1 MKRMLINAT
10 QQEELRVAMVDGQK
24 LYDLDIELSTRG
36 QKKSNVYKGKVTR
49 IEPSLDACF
58 VDFGAERHGF
68 LPLKEVSRHYFQNGD
83 TKGNIR
89 DLLKEGQEL
98 IVQVD
103 KEERGTKGAALTTFV
118 SLAGRF
124 LVLMPNNPRA
134 GGVSRRI
141 EGEDRAELRRIIN
154 DLEIPNGMGAI
165 VRTAGVGRS
174 SEELQWDLDYL
185 AKVWGSIEGAAS
197 ERPAPFLIY
206 QESNATIR
214 AFRDNLHTDIGEILI
229 DSKPIYEEA
238 QQFVERI
245 MPRYEKKVKFYEDP
259 VPLFARFQIESQI
272 ESAYAHDVR
281 LPSGGS
287 IVIDYTEALVSIDIN
302 SARATKGGDIEET
315 AFQTNLEAADE
326 IARQLRLRDIGGL
339 VVIDFIDMG
348 PSKNQRDVES
358 RLRDAVQRDR
368 ARIQIGRISRF
379 GLLEMSRQRLRPSLG
394 ETTNIVCPRCS
405 GQGNMRSVQSL
416 ALAVLRIVSEE
427 ARKENTARVI
437 AQLPVD
443 VSTYLLNEKRDWVN
457 ALESD
462 QGVDIL
468 LVPNPA
474 LETPHYVVRRVR
486 NDEVH
491 LPENAAVSYKLAE
504 EKEVETP
511 DYKEQTTQ
519 KAEQPAVSR
528 IQPETPLPVAKK
540 PGLFARMWAALFA
553 PGDQKP
559 KSKAQQKPKSRRP
572 KDNQRRGQNPRRRG
586 GQNKKS
592 SRSRQDDRK
601 QKPQQQ
607 KGKQQNQQTKSN
619 NPSSTQEGKSQSR
632 ENSRSRGRNRRGGR
646 RRKPRTDKNTQ
657 DTNTDNTKQG
667 KPANQGPKSDTP
679 KDNSPRDSHDRPKQ
693 ADGRDRQPQTTSTSG
708 PAQQPAAPKQQPKAD
723 PAASSTPKT
732 TGPGDTAPSTSTSAP
747 KPPAAS
753 EPAKAPKPATP
764 PTGDNASKPAASL
777 GTVDRPISHPDVVSS
792 KPKSQTAWTSE
803 TKSDVRRED

>member
-24 LYDLDIELSTRG
+24 LYDLDIELPTRG

-68 LPLKEVSRHYFQNGD
+68 LPLKEVSRTYFQNGD
-83 TKGNIR
+83 AKGNVR

-154 DLEIPNGMGAI
+154 ELEIPEGMGAI
-165 VRTAGVGRS
+165 VRTAGVGRTT
-174 SEELQWDLDYL
+174 EELQWDLDYL
-185 AKVWGSIEGAAS
+185 AKVWASITSAAD
-197 ERPAPFLIY
+197 ERAAPFLIY

-214 AFRDNLHTDIGEILI
+214 AFRDNLNTEIGEILI
-229 DSKPIYEEA
+229 DNKAIYEEA
-238 QQFVERI
+238 QQFVERV
-245 MPRYEKKVKFYEDP
+245 MPRYGKKVKYYQDT

-272 ESAYAHDVR
+272 ESAYAHNVR

-287 IVIDYTEALVSIDIN
+287 IVVDYTEALVSIDIN

-326 IARQLRLRDIGGL
+326 VARQLRLRDIGGL

-358 RLRDAVQRDR
+358 RLREAVQRDR

-394 ETTNIVCPRCS
+394 ETTNIVCPRCN
-405 GQGNMRSVQSL
+405 GQGNIRSVQSL

-462 QGVDIL
+462 QGVDVL
-468 LVPNPA
+468 LVPKPS
-474 LETPHYVVRRVR
+474 LETPNYAVRRVR

-491 LPENAAVSYKLAE
+491 LPENASVSYKLTDE
-504 EKEVETP
+504 EEEIETP
-511 DYKEQTTQ
+511 NFKEQAAQ
-519 KAEQPAVSR
+519 SAEKPAVSGL
-528 IQPETPLPVAKK
+528 QPDTPIPVVKQ
-540 PGLFARMWAALFA
+540 PGLFTRIWSSLFGSA
-553 PGDQKP
+553 EERPKQKP
-559 KSKAQQKPKSRRP
+559 KQKPKSRRS
-572 KDNQRRGQNPRRRG
+572 KDNQRRNQNNRRRG
-586 GQNKKS
+586 NQKRGKG
-592 SRSRQDDRK
+592 RQDERKPKQQQK
-601 QKPQQQ
+601 QKQPQQQ
-607 KGKQQNQQTKSN
+607 QQQQQQQQSKGNNQTSGGEGNKQGRDN
-619 NPSSTQEGKSQSR
+619 N
-632 ENSRSRGRNRRGGR
+632 RSRNRNRRGGR
-646 RRKPRTDKNTQ
+646 RRRPRQ
-657 DTNTDNTKQG
+657 D
-667 KPANQGPKSDTP
+667 NQGAEGQQNKNANPQAEKQQQS
-679 KDNSPRDSHDRPKQ
+679 SP
-693 ADGRDRQPQTTSTSG
+693 
-708 PAQQPAAPKQQPKAD
+708 APKK
-723 PAASSTPKT
+723 
-732 TGPGDTAPSTSTSAP
+732 
-747 KPPAAS
+747 
-753 EPAKAPKPATP
+753 
-764 PTGDNASKPAASL
+764 
-777 GTVDRPISHPDVVSS
+777 
-792 KPKSQTAWTSE
+792 
-803 TKSDVRRED
+803 

>member
-24 LYDLDIELSTRG
+24 LYDLDIELPTRG

-154 DLEIPNGMGAI
+154 ELEIPNGMGAI

-174 SEELQWDLDYL
+174 TEELQWDLDYL
-185 AKVWGSIEGAAS
+185 AKVWHSIEGAAN

-214 AFRDNLHTDIGEILI
+214 AFRDNLNTDIGEILI

-245 MPRYEKKVKFYEDP
+245 MPRYEKKVKLYEDP

-348 PSKNQRDVES
+348 PSKNQRDVEN

-457 ALESD
+457 SLESD

-474 LETPHYVVRRVR
+474 LETPNYVVRRVR
-486 NDEVH
+486 SDEVH

-511 DYKEQTTQ
+511 DFKEQAAQ

-528 IQPETPLPVAKK
+528 IQPETPLPVASK
-540 PGLFARMWAALFA
+540 PGLFARIWASLFGSGSDK
-553 PGDQKP
+553 PKP
-559 KSKAQQKPKSRRP
+559 KSKQQAKSRRN
-572 KDNQRRGQNPRRRG
+572 NQRRNQNNRRRG
-586 GQNKKS
+586 GQNQKRNK
-592 SRSRQDDRK
+592 SRQDERK

-607 KGKQQNQQTKSN
+607 KGKQQNQQAKSN
-619 NPSSTQEGKSQSR
+619 NQSNQEGKTQSR
-632 ENSRSRGRNRRGGR
+632 ENNRSRNRNRRGGR

-657 DTNTDNTKQG
+657 DASKENNKQG
-667 KPANQGPKSDTP
+667 KPSHEGGKDHTP
-679 KDNSPRDSHDRPKQ
+679 KDNNQAAKQANRGNQAESNPKQKSDSKPAPPKEQRPKPENTASSTQPAPKSAGPDQ
-693 ADGRDRQPQTTSTSG
+693 A
-708 PAQQPAAPKQQPKAD
+708 AAPKQPKP
-723 PAASSTPKT
+723 PAT
-732 TGPGDTAPSTSTSAP
+732 TEAP
-747 KPPAAS
+747 KPPKPNPSAS
-753 EPAKAPKPATP
+753 
-764 PTGDNASKPAASL
+764 DNASKPASSI
-777 GTVDRPISHPDVVSS
+777 GTVDRPISHPDVVSGNKPKAQTVWSNDS
-792 KPKSQTAWTSE
+792 KPDA
-803 TKSDVRRED
+803 RRED